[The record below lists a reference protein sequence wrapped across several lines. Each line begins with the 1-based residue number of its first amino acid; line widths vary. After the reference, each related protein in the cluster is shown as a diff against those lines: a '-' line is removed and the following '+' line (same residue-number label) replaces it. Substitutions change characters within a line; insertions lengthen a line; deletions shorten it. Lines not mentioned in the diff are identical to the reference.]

1 MITEFTKP
9 TCIMLIGLPGCG
21 KSTLAAKMNLSIISS
36 DYFVEQL
43 AAEKGM
49 TYTEGFDLVIKEATK
64 MMNELLDKTIEEE
77 YSFVWDQTNL
87 SVKSR
92 KGKIDQL
99 KAAGYDVVAHVFN
112 ISPEAL
118 SARRKSRPEKVIA
131 ESIERRMAA
140 SFEQPTIEE
149 GFSEIVS
156 YTD

>member
-21 KSTLAAKMNLSIISS
+21 KSTLAAGLFYHSVSS
-36 DYFVEQL
+36 DFFVEQL

-49 TYTEGFDLVIKEATK
+49 TYSEGFDLVIKEATRN
-64 MMNELLDKTIEEE
+64 MNALLDKTIKEE
-77 YSFVWDQTNL
+77 YSFIWDQTNL

-92 KGKIDQL
+92 KGKIDRL
-99 KAAGYDVVAHVFN
+99 KAAGYDVVAYVFN

-118 SARRKSRPEKVIA
+118 DARRKGRPEKVIP
-131 ESIERRMAA
+131 ESIVRRMAA
-140 SFEQPTIEE
+140 SFEQPTVEE
-149 GFSEIVS
+149 GFSDIVT